1 MIFHSALN
9 VPCTIPIA
17 NCGYVNSLL
26 LLHNRYYLLLIDF
39 VLFIKHF
46 INLQLYNYKAQLKLE
61 YANVC
66 NYYIYLYKSNI
77 NSALCLSIVT
87 FILHTFMT
95 VVTVSWCSSGCLNM
109 IRCQLLEITHSV
121 YEDPPPPHTHTYPPS
136 PCYVQLSDIIK
147 YSWYTPESLYR
158 KTTSR

>member
-26 LLHNRYYLLLIDF
+26 HNRYYLLLIDF

-46 INLQLYNYKAQLKLE
+46 INLQLFNYKAQLKLE

-77 NSALCLSIVT
+77 NSTLCLSIVT
-87 FILHTFMT
+87 FILHTFMA

-109 IRCQLLEITHSV
+109 IRCQLLEITYSA
-121 YEDPPPPHTHTYPPS
+121 YEDIDLIQTFCLPSFPKTPPPPPHTHTHTRPPPLLCS
-136 PCYVQLSDIIK
+136 TQ
-147 YSWYTPESLYR
+147 WHN
-158 KTTSR
+158 